1 MAHCQSLAVR
11 SRAIYLPPMTDQPLP
26 PPQMLCFAL
35 YSAALAMQAAYKP
48 LLEPLG
54 LTYPQYLA
62 LSALWAE
69 DGQTVGQIGAALTL
83 DSNTLT
89 PLLKRLEQAGW
100 VRRQRD
106 AADER
111 QVRLWLTDAG
121 QALRDRAAAV
131 PPCFLDLTGLDRDQ
145 AAALR
150 DDVAALRDRL
160 RPR

>member
-1 MAHCQSLAVR
+1 
-11 SRAIYLPPMTDQPLP
+11 MTDTTLP

-48 LLEPLG
+48 MLDPMG

-62 LSALWAE
+62 LSALWAQ

-106 AADER
+106 TADER
-111 QVRLWLTDAG
+111 QVRLWLTEAG
-121 QALRDRAAAV
+121 QALRERAAAV
-131 PPCFLDLTGLDRDQ
+131 PPCFLDRTGLNRDQ

-150 DDVAALRDRL
+150 DEVAALRDRL

>member
-1 MAHCQSLAVR
+1 MSD
-11 SRAIYLPPMTDQPLP
+11 TTLP

-100 VRRQRD
+100 VRRKRD
-106 AADER
+106 TADER
-111 QVRLWLTDAG
+111 QVRLWLTEAG
-121 QALRDRAAAV
+121 RALQEKAAGV
-131 PPCFLDLTGLDRDQ
+131 PPCFLDRTGLDRDQ

-150 DDVAALRDRL
+150 DEVAALRDRL

>member
-1 MAHCQSLAVR
+1 
-11 SRAIYLPPMTDQPLP
+11 
-26 PPQMLCFAL
+26 MLCFAL
-35 YSAALAMQAAYKP
+35 YSAAHAMQAAYKP

-69 DGQTVGQIGAALTL
+69 DGQTVGQIGAALML

-100 VRRQRD
+100 ITRRRD
-106 AADER
+106 SADER
-111 QVRLWLTDAG
+111 QVRLALTDEG
-121 QALRDRAAAV
+121 RALGDRAAEV
-131 PPCFLDLTGLDRDQ
+131 PLCFLDRTGLSVED
-145 AAALR
+145 AAQMR
-150 DDVAALRDRL
+150 DDLNALRDRL

>member
-1 MAHCQSLAVR
+1 MPDDPA
-11 SRAIYLPPMTDQPLP
+11 LPPSH
-26 PPQMLCFAL
+26 MLCFAL
-35 YSAALAMQAAYKP
+35 YSAAHAMQAAYKP

-69 DGQTVGQIGAALTL
+69 DGQTVGQIGAALHL

-89 PLLKRLEQAGW
+89 PLLKRLEQAGLLI
-100 VRRQRD
+100 RGRD
-106 AADER
+106 ASDER
-111 QVRLWLTDAG
+111 QVRLTLTTQG

-131 PPCFLDLTGLDRDQ
+131 PLCFLDRTGLDRDA

-150 DDVAALRDRL
+150 DDLTALRDRM

>member
-1 MAHCQSLAVR
+1 
-11 SRAIYLPPMTDQPLP
+11 
-26 PPQMLCFAL
+26 MLCFAL
-35 YSAALAMQAAYKP
+35 YSAAHAMQAAYKP

-69 DGQTVGQIGAALTL
+69 DGQTVGQIGAALML

-89 PLLKRLEQAGW
+89 PLLKRLEAAGW
-100 VRRQRD
+100 VTRRRD
-106 AADER
+106 TGDER
-111 QVRLWLTDAG
+111 QVRLRLTEAG
-121 QALRDRAAAV
+121 RDLGTAAGLV
-131 PPCFLDLTGLDRDQ
+131 PMCFLDKAGMDRDQ

-150 DDVAALRDRL
+150 DAVMKLRDRL

>member
-1 MAHCQSLAVR
+1 MSD
-11 SRAIYLPPMTDQPLP
+11 TLP

-35 YSAALAMQAAYKP
+35 YSAAHAMQAAYKP

-62 LSALWAE
+62 MSALWAE
-69 DGQTVGQIGAALTL
+69 DGQTVGQIGAALML

-100 VRRQRD
+100 VRRRRD

-111 QVRLWLTDAG
+111 QVRLTLTEAG
-121 QALRDRAAAV
+121 RALREKAAAV
-131 PPCFLDLTGLDRDQ
+131 PGCFLERTGLVLPE

-150 DDVAALRDRL
+150 DEVAALRDRL

>member
-1 MAHCQSLAVR
+1 MSD
-11 SRAIYLPPMTDQPLP
+11 TTLP

-106 AADER
+106 TADER
-111 QVRLWLTDAG
+111 QVRLWLKEAG
-121 QALRDRAAAV
+121 RALQERAAGV
-131 PPCFLDLTGLDRDQ
+131 PPCFLDRTGLDRDQ

-150 DDVAALRDRL
+150 DEVAALRDRL

>member
-1 MAHCQSLAVR
+1 
-11 SRAIYLPPMTDQPLP
+11 MTDTPRLP
-26 PPQMLCFAL
+26 PPRMLCFAL
-35 YSAALAMQAAYKP
+35 YSAAHAMQAAYKP

-69 DGQTVGQIGAALTL
+69 DGQTVGQIGAALML

-100 VRRQRD
+100 ITRRRD
-106 AADER
+106 SADER
-111 QVRLWLTDAG
+111 QVRLTLTDEG
-121 QALRDRAAAV
+121 RALGDRAAEV
-131 PPCFLDLTGLDRDQ
+131 PLCFLDRTGLPVED
-145 AAALR
+145 AAQMR
-150 DDVAALRDRL
+150 DDLTALRDRL

>member
-1 MAHCQSLAVR
+1 MSD
-11 SRAIYLPPMTDQPLP
+11 TLP

-35 YSAALAMQAAYKP
+35 YSAAHAMQAAYKP

-62 LSALWAE
+62 LAALWAE
-69 DGQTVGQIGAALTL
+69 DGQTVGQIGAALML

-100 VRRQRD
+100 VQRRRD

-111 QVRLWLTDAG
+111 QVRLTLTEAG
-121 QALRDRAAAV
+121 RALRDRAAEV
-131 PPCFLDLTGLDRDQ
+131 PGCFLDRTGLALAD

-150 DDVAALRDRL
+150 DAVAALRDRL

>member
-1 MAHCQSLAVR
+1 MSD
-11 SRAIYLPPMTDQPLP
+11 TLP

-35 YSAALAMQAAYKP
+35 YSAAHAMQAAYKP
-48 LLEPLG
+48 LLDPLG

-69 DGQTVGQIGAALTL
+69 DGQTVGQIGAALML

-100 VRRQRD
+100 VQRRRD

-111 QVRLWLTDAG
+111 QVRLTLTDAG
-121 QALRDRAAAV
+121 RALREQAAAI
-131 PPCFLDLTGLDRDQ
+131 PGCFLERTGLALPE

-150 DDVAALRDRL
+150 DEVAALRDRL

>member
-1 MAHCQSLAVR
+1 
-11 SRAIYLPPMTDQPLP
+11 MTDTLHPS
-26 PPQMLCFAL
+26 QMLCFAL
-35 YSAALAMQAAYKP
+35 YSAAHAMQAAYKP
-48 LLEPLG
+48 LLDPLG

-69 DGQTVGQIGAALTL
+69 DGQTVGQIGAALML

-100 VRRQRD
+100 ITRRRD
-106 AADER
+106 SSDER
-111 QVRLWLTDAG
+111 QVRLTLTDAG
-121 QALRDRAAAV
+121 RALRDRAASV
-131 PPCFLDLTGLDRDQ
+131 PGCFLDRTGLALPD
-145 AAALR
+145 AARLR